1 MVSENSNKILGVWLT
16 KVINWYFDL
25 ESCVIKLKSLF
36 LYMKTH
42 ILTFL
47 FLSATYILNAQ
58 QFEWAKSMGDYNYDE
73 ARSITTDAS
82 GNVYTAGSFSETT
95 DFDPGVGTYI
105 LTNAGLDAAF
115 VQKLD
120 SSGNFLWAKSMGET
134 SEAKANSITIDA
146 SGNVYT
152 AGYFTG
158 LTDFDPGVGTYI
170 LTNYDDDDIFIQKMD
185 SSGNFL
191 WAKSFG
197 SSDQCRA
204 HSITTDASGNVYTTG
219 YFTETVDFDPGVGI
233 FNLRSIFVRN
243 VFIQKM
249 DPLGNFLW
257 AKSLASGGTSEAFS
271 ITIDASGNVYTA
283 GDFRGTVDF
292 DPGVG
297 IVNLTSNAN
306 GCSDAFVQK
315 MDASGNFLWAKS
327 FGGTGSNY
335 ACCWIN
341 SITIDASGN
350 VYTAGDF
357 VGTVDFDPG
366 VGTFNLTSSSFGQLI
381 NAFIQKLDASGNFL
395 WAKAIGGIDR
405 AYANSITIDAS
416 GNVYTAG
423 DFFGIVD
430 FDPGVGTF
438 NLTYNGGGDIFIQKM
453 SQNNTLSLITQID
466 NSLINLYPN
475 PTSDFVTINIANK
488 SKGQVIVL
496 DLLGKVVLNKEF
508 NSNQIQL
515 SLKSIESKG
524 TYLVKIMDSNG
535 DVIANKKLI
544 YQ

>member
-134 SEAKANSITIDA
+134 SEAKANSITIDASGNVYTAGYFSGTTDFDPGVGTFNLTSSDIGAFVQKMDASGNFLWAKSLENVSVTGGYSSANSITIDA

-438 NLTYNGGGDIFIQKM
+438 NLTYNGGGDIFIQKCLK
-453 SQNNTLSLITQID
+453 TI
-466 NSLINLYPN
+466 LY
-475 PTSDFVTINIANK
+475 
-488 SKGQVIVL
+488 L
-496 DLLGKVVLNKEF
+496 
-508 NSNQIQL
+508 
-515 SLKSIESKG
+515 
-524 TYLVKIMDSNG
+524 
-535 DVIANKKLI
+535 
-544 YQ
+544 